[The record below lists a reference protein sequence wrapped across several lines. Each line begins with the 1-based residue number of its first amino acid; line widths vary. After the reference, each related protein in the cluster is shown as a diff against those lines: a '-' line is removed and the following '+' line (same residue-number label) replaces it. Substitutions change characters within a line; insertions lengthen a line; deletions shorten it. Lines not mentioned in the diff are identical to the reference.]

1 MQLKPFLLDAW
12 LDQYEHDIEFN
23 LAAST
28 GPTWTVNDILALA
41 DDETRHRFL
50 NHNLVYSRPAGADSL
65 REAIAEMQRVP
76 VEAVQIVT
84 GASEALVALMWL
96 AAEPGA
102 NVIIPL
108 PGFTTFSALPESL
121 GLETRFYRVR
131 RENGF
136 RIDPDEIK
144 RLADSKTKLILVNS
158 PHNPTGATIGDG
170 EMEALHDF
178 TAERGIQLVSDEVY
192 HPIYHGRPTKSAAR
206 LPHATVIADL
216 SKAFSI
222 AGVRTGWMIEHDAQ
236 RRQQYWTARAYFSIC
251 NTTTGE
257 ILSEIAIRKRDVV
270 LGKTQEAAT
279 RNLKLLERFM
289 ADHRDVLGWIPP
301 QGGMTAF
308 PWLVS
313 GENAPPVLPGR
324 HRAWNPA
331 GSRRLLRCAL
341 AFPPGLCRRRRQF
354 LQGARPLRSIRKEL
368 VGEDGHSMTGN
379 LLRRD
384 QQYLIVVIPTAER
397 SGGGGICFRA
407 YAGKRSASKLIQK
420 SCDQAPRCN
429 PFHQSRTR
437 DFAVF
442 PRTTSGLRC
451 RRTARRRS
459 GLRRVSGC
467 PLLVWQADAMT
478 I

>member
-28 GPTWTVNDILALA
+28 GPTWTVSDILALA

-50 NHNLVYSRPAGADSL
+50 NHKLVYSHPAGADSL
-65 REAIAEMQRVP
+65 REAIAEMQQVP

-84 GASEALVALMWL
+84 GASEAILALMWL

-102 NVIIPL
+102 NVILPL

-144 RLADSKTKLILVNS
+144 RLADSKTRLILVNS
-158 PHNPTGATIGDG
+158 PHNPTGATLSDG

-178 TAERGIQLVSDEVY
+178 AAERGIQLVTDEVY
-192 HPIYHGRPTKSAAR
+192 HPIYHGSPTKSAAR
-206 LPHATVIADL
+206 LPHATVISDL

-222 AGVRTGWMIEHDAQ
+222 PGVRTGWMIEHDAG
-236 RRQQYWTARAYFSIC
+236 RRQQYWTARAYFSVS

-270 LGKTQEAAT
+270 LGKAQETAT
-279 RNLKLLERFM
+279 RSLKLLDRFM

-313 GENAPPVLPGR
+313 GENDRTFCRAATEHGILLAPGDCFDAPSHFRLGFAAAGDNFS
-324 HRAWNPA
+324 RALDRFGTFVKSW
-331 GSRRLLRCAL
+331 S
-341 AFPPGLCRRRRQF
+341 
-354 LQGARPLRSIRKEL
+354 ARM
-368 VGEDGHSMTGN
+368 V
-379 LLRRD
+379 
-384 QQYLIVVIPTAER
+384 TA
-397 SGGGGICFRA
+397 
-407 YAGKRSASKLIQK
+407 
-420 SCDQAPRCN
+420 
-429 PFHQSRTR
+429 
-437 DFAVF
+437 
-442 PRTTSGLRC
+442 
-451 RRTARRRS
+451 
-459 GLRRVSGC
+459 
-467 PLLVWQADAMT
+467 
-478 I
+478 

>member
-1 MQLKPFLLDAW
+1 MQLKPFMLDAW

-23 LAAST
+23 LGAST

-50 NHNLVYSRPAGADSL
+50 NHNLVYGRPAGADSL
-65 REAIAEMQRVP
+65 REAIAEMQGVP
-76 VEAVQIVT
+76 VEAVQVVT

-96 AAEPGA
+96 ASEPGA

-144 RLADSKTKLILVNS
+144 HLADSKTKLILVNS
-158 PHNPTGATIGDG
+158 PHSPTGSTISDS

-178 TAERGIQLVSDEVY
+178 TAQQGIQLVSDEVY

-206 LPHATVIADL
+206 LQHATVIADL

-222 AGVRTGWMIEHDAQ
+222 SGVRTGWMIEHDA
-236 RRQQYWTARAYFSIC
+236 RHRQQYWNARAYFSIS

-270 LGKTQEAAT
+270 LGKAQEAAT
-279 RNLKLLERFM
+279 RNLKLLDRFM
-289 ADHRDVLGWIPP
+289 AAHRDVLGWISP

-313 GENAPPVLPGR
+313 GENARPFCQAATEHGILLAPGDCFDAPSHFR
-324 HRAWNPA
+324 LGFAAA
-331 GSRRLLRCAL
+331 GDNFPKAL
-341 AFPPGLCRRRRQF
+341 DRFEEFVKSWSA
-354 LQGARPLRSIRKEL
+354 KM
-368 VGEDGHSMTGN
+368 V
-379 LLRRD
+379 
-384 QQYLIVVIPTAER
+384 TA
-397 SGGGGICFRA
+397 
-407 YAGKRSASKLIQK
+407 
-420 SCDQAPRCN
+420 
-429 PFHQSRTR
+429 
-437 DFAVF
+437 
-442 PRTTSGLRC
+442 
-451 RRTARRRS
+451 
-459 GLRRVSGC
+459 
-467 PLLVWQADAMT
+467 
-478 I
+478 

>member
-50 NHNLVYSRPAGADSL
+50 NHNLVYSRPAGSNSL
-65 REAIAEMQRVP
+65 REAIAEMQCVP
-76 VEAVQIVT
+76 LEAVQIVT

-121 GLETRFYRVR
+121 GLETRFYRLH

-144 RLADSKTKLILVNS
+144 RLADSNTKLILVNS
-158 PHNPTGATIGDG
+158 PQNPTGAITGNNA
-170 EMEALHDF
+170 METLHDF
-178 TAERGIQLVSDEVY
+178 AAERGIQLVSDEVY
-192 HPIYHGRPTKSAAR
+192 HPIYHGGQMKSAAR
-206 LPHATVIADL
+206 LPHATVISDL

-236 RRQQYWTARAYFSIC
+236 RRQQYWTARAYFSIS

-270 LGKTQEAAT
+270 LGKTQQAAT
-279 RNLKLLERFM
+279 RNLKLLDSFM
-289 ADHRDVLGWIPP
+289 ADHREVIGWIPP
-301 QGGMTAF
+301 MGGMTAF
-308 PWLVS
+308 PWLTS
-313 GENAPPVLPGR
+313 GED
-324 HRAWNPA
+324 
-331 GSRRLLRCAL
+331 
-341 AFPPGLCRRRRQF
+341 
-354 LQGARPLRSIRKEL
+354 ARPFCQAATQL
-368 VGEDGHSMTGN
+368 G
-379 LLRRD
+379 LLFAPGD
-384 QQYLIVVIPTAER
+384 
-397 SGGGGICFRA
+397 CF
-407 YAGKRSASKLIQK
+407 
-420 SCDQAPRCN
+420 
-429 PFHQSRTR
+429 
-437 DFAVF
+437 
-442 PRTTSGLRC
+442 
-451 RRTARRRS
+451 
-459 GLRRVSGC
+459 
-467 PLLVWQADAMT
+467 
-478 I
+478 

>member
-102 NVIIPL
+102 NLIIPL

-158 PHNPTGATIGDG
+158 PHNPTGATISDE
-170 EMEALHDF
+170 EMEALHGF
-178 TAERGIQLVSDEVY
+178 AVERGIQLVSDEVY
-192 HPIYHGRPTKSAAR
+192 HPIYHGGQRKSAAR
-206 LPHATVIADL
+206 LPHATVISDL

-222 AGVRTGWMIEHDAQ
+222 AGVRTGWMIEHDPQ
-236 RRQQYWTARAYFSIC
+236 RRRQYWNARAYFSIS

-270 LGKTQEAAT
+270 LGKAQETAT
-279 RNLKLLERFM
+279 RNLKLLEGFM
-289 ADHRDVLGWIPP
+289 ADCREVLGWIPP
-301 QGGMTAF
+301 QGGMTVF

-313 GENAPPVLPGR
+313 GEND
-324 HRAWNPA
+324 
-331 GSRRLLRCAL
+331 
-341 AFPPGLCRRRRQF
+341 
-354 LQGARPLRSIRKEL
+354 RPFC
-368 VGEDGHSMTGN
+368 
-379 LLRRD
+379 
-384 QQYLIVVIPTAER
+384 QAAAER
-397 SGGGGICFRA
+397 GILLAPGDCFDTPSHFRLGFA
-407 YAGKRSASKLIQK
+407 AAGDNFSKALDRFGAFVK
-420 SCDQAPRCN
+420 SWPAKAGHN
-429 PFHQSRTR
+429 MT
-437 DFAVF
+437 V
-442 PRTTSGLRC
+442 
-451 RRTARRRS
+451 TA
-459 GLRRVSGC
+459 
-467 PLLVWQADAMT
+467 
-478 I
+478 

>member
-1 MQLKPFLLDAW
+1 MRLKPFLLDAW

-28 GPTWTVNDILALA
+28 GPTWTVNDILALT
-41 DDETRHRFL
+41 DDETRHHFL
-50 NHNLVYSRPAGADSL
+50 NHKLVYSRPAGADSL

-121 GLETRFYRVR
+121 GLETRLYRVR

-144 RLADSKTKLILVNS
+144 RLVDSNTKLILINS
-158 PHNPTGATIGDG
+158 PHNPTGATIGDD

-192 HPIYHGRPTKSAAR
+192 HPIYHGRQTQSAAR

-222 AGVRTGWMIEHDAQ
+222 AGVRTGWMIEHDAR
-236 RRQQYWTARAYFSIC
+236 RRQQYWNARAYFSIC
-251 NTTTGE
+251 NSTTGE
-257 ILSEIAIRKRDVV
+257 ILSEIAIGKRDVV
-270 LGKTQEAAT
+270 LGKTQQFAT
-279 RNLKLLERFM
+279 RNLKLLEHFM
-289 ADHRDVLGWIPP
+289 AEHRDVLGWISP

-308 PWLVS
+308 PWLLS
-313 GENAPPVLPGR
+313 GANE
-324 HRAWNPA
+324 
-331 GSRRLLRCAL
+331 
-341 AFPPGLCRRRRQF
+341 
-354 LQGARPLRSIRKEL
+354 RPFC
-368 VGEDGHSMTGN
+368 
-379 LLRRD
+379 
-384 QQYLIVVIPTAER
+384 QAAAER
-397 SGGGGICFRA
+397 GILLAPGDCFDTPSHFRLGFA
-407 YAGKRSASKLIQK
+407 AAGDDFSKALDRFGAFVNGWSAKM
-420 SCDQAPRCN
+420 
-429 PFHQSRTR
+429 
-437 DFAVF
+437 
-442 PRTTSGLRC
+442 
-451 RRTARRRS
+451 TA
-459 GLRRVSGC
+459 
-467 PLLVWQADAMT
+467 A
-478 I
+478 